1 VATASNAEH
10 IVIVTGSSPLAD
22 TAVAS
27 IPDTAIVIAV
37 DGGLDHALAAGLHP
51 SGLIGDLDSVSAD
64 ALAWAEQNATISRHP
79 ADKDD
84 TDTELALR
92 FVAGMTP
99 AQLTM
104 IGGGDRLDHTF
115 AALGA
120 LGLPALTSIPVLDA
134 WWGEQHVDVLHGPGQ
149 ATLQLAPHSIVSLLA
164 LHGECTGVTITGVRW
179 QLDDATLAPVVG
191 WGVSNEVV
199 ADGTVT
205 IRLSTGVLTVF
216 DVPAST
222 ILPNP
227 APGPAANP
235 SPGPAANPSPNQPST
250 TDGSQKDHIA

>member
-1 VATASNAEH
+1 
-10 IVIVTGSSPLAD
+10 
-22 TAVAS
+22 
-27 IPDTAIVIAV
+27 
-37 DGGLDHALAAGLHP
+37 
-51 SGLIGDLDSVSAD
+51 
-64 ALAWAEQNATISRHP
+64 
-79 ADKDD
+79 
-84 TDTELALR
+84 
-92 FVAGMTP
+92 
-99 AQLTM
+99 
-104 IGGGDRLDHTF
+104 
-115 AALGA
+115 
-120 LGLPALTSIPVLDA
+120 
-134 WWGEQHVDVLHGPGQ
+134 
-149 ATLQLAPHSIVSLLA
+149 VSLLA

-235 SPGPAANPSPNQPST
+235 SPGPAANPSPHQPST
-250 TDGSQKDHIA
+250 TDDSQKDHIA

>member
-1 VATASNAEH
+1 MPAEE
-10 IVIVTGSSPLAD
+10 
-22 TAVAS
+22 
-27 IPDTAIVIAV
+27 
-37 DGGLDHALAAGLHP
+37 P
-51 SGLIGDLDSVSAD
+51 SGHSKQPRTHRDCHGLVP
-64 ALAWAEQNATISRHP
+64 AWAEANATISRHP

-99 AQLTM
+99 ARLTM

-120 LGLPALTSIPVLDA
+120 LGLPALTSIPVIDA

-149 ATLQLAPHSIVSLLA
+149 ATLLLAPGSIVSLLA
-164 LHGECTGVTITGVRW
+164 LHGECTGVTISGVRW

-199 ADGTVT
+199 ADGIVT
-205 IRLSTGVLTVF
+205 IRLSGGVLTVF
-216 DVPAST
+216 DVPLSAPLADP
-222 ILPNP
+222 LP
-227 APGPAANP
+227 ATGHSSLKP
-235 SPGPAANPSPNQPST
+235 SPRKPST
-250 TDGSQKDHIA
+250 TDDSQKDHTA